1 MPPLLSHSSSSLSL
15 LRPLFPIKF
24 PFYPPSFLK
33 SQFYPRSPPAHLFKP
48 SLSRHVS
55 TRSFPSIRGSR
66 SSVSMESSS
75 PEPTVSLDS
84 VTQDL
89 KNQTLGPDDV
99 SKAKLK
105 LEDLNWDHSFVR
117 ALPGDPRADTIPRQ
131 VMHAC
136 YTKVL
141 PSAEVENPELVAWS
155 DSVADLFDLDPKEFE
170 RPDFP
175 LLFSGASPLVGALP
189 YAQCYGG
196 HQFGMWA
203 GQLGDGRAITLGRLW
218 ELQLKGSGRTP
229 YSRFA
234 DGLAVLRSSIREFLC
249 SEAMHCLGIPTTRAL
264 SLVTTGKYVT
274 LAMQRKNLVL
284 LFAEFA
290 PSFLRFGSYQI
301 HASRGKE
308 DLEIVRALAD
318 YAIRHHFPH
327 IENMNKS
334 ESLSFSTGD
343 EDHSV
348 VDLTSN
354 KYAAWT
360 VEIAERTASMIA
372 SWQGVGFTHGV
383 MNTDNMSILGLTID
397 YGPFGFLDAFDP
409 SFTPNTTDL
418 PGRRYCFANQPDIGL
433 WNIAQFTATLS
444 TAKLINDKEA
454 DYAMERYGNKFMD
467 EYQAMMTRKLGL
479 PKYNKQ
485 LINKL
490 LNNMA
495 VDKVDYTNFFRL
507 LSNVKA
513 DPKIPEDEL
522 LVPLKAVLLD
532 IGQERKVAW
541 ISWVQS
547 YVHELAA
554 SGISD
559 EQRKAQMDSVN
570 PKYVLRNY
578 LCQTA
583 IDAAEQGD
591 YREVRRLLKLMERP
605 YDEQPGMEKYARLP
619 PAWAYRPAFGVKKS
633 ATISEIFL
641 TEGRIL
647 DEKSRKRANIARSW
661 ETSKTRGLIMLRT
674 NISVAA
680 MDSFSST
687 NVVLK
692 KQVKGES
699 SVISREDVAVKRIRT
714 EEEQE
719 IANRKPSLIW
729 KGTGGWTA
737 ASILL
742 DGCGDGKLSCVPAT
756 SMGQAVF
763 YLAIYLVAFGYGG
776 HQPSIATFG
785 ADQFDESKPKE
796 RNSKAA
802 FFCYFYFALNFG
814 SLFSNTLLVYFEDHG
829 RWTLGFLLSLG
840 SAVIAL
846 VSFLFGAPGY
856 KYVKP
861 CGNPLPRVAQVFV
874 AAARKWDVIPVKAD
888 ELYELEGPES
898 AIKGSRKIFHSEEFE
913 FLDKAATMT
922 EDDLSHQK
930 NPWRLCTITQMASLF
945 VEQGDVMNSNI
956 GKFHLPAASMSAFD
970 ICSVLVCT
978 GIYRQILVPLVG
990 RLSAG
995 ATEIERLKNV
1005 IEGHKVSSLSIFW
1018 QIPQYVL
1025 VGASEVFMYIGQLE
1039 FFNGQAPDGIKSF
1052 GSSLCMASISLGNY
1066 ASSMLVNMVMK
1077 ITTKGDKPGWIPDD
1091 LKHRTHGQ
1099 NRFGYTVHL
1108 QCSLRSATRCTA

>member
-15 LRPLFPIKF
+15 LRPLLPIKF

-33 SQFYPRSPPAHLFKP
+33 SQFCPRSPPAHLFKP

-55 TRSFPSIRGSR
+55 TRSFPSIRGS

-155 DSVADLFDLDPKEFE
+155 DSVSDLFDLDPKEFE

-203 GQLGDGRAITLGRLW
+203 GQLGDGRAITLGEVVNSKSERW

-274 LAMQRKNLVL
+274 RDMFYDGNAKEEPGAIVCRV
-284 LFAEFA
+284 A

-418 PGRRYCFANQPDIGL
+418 PGRRYSFANQPDIGL

-532 IGQERKVAW
+532 IGQERKEAW

-591 YREVRRLLKLMERP
+591 YSEVKRLLKLMERP

-619 PAWAYRPAFGVKKS
+619 PAWAYRPGVC
-633 ATISEIFL
+633 
-641 TEGRIL
+641 
-647 DEKSRKRANIARSW
+647 
-661 ETSKTRGLIMLRT
+661 M
-674 NISVAA
+674 
-680 MDSFSST
+680 
-687 NVVLK
+687 
-692 KQVKGES
+692 
-699 SVISREDVAVKRIRT
+699 
-714 EEEQE
+714 
-719 IANRKPSLIW
+719 
-729 KGTGGWTA
+729 
-737 ASILL
+737 
-742 DGCGDGKLSCVPAT
+742 LSC
-756 SMGQAVF
+756 
-763 YLAIYLVAFGYGG
+763 
-776 HQPSIATFG
+776 
-785 ADQFDESKPKE
+785 
-796 RNSKAA
+796 
-802 FFCYFYFALNFG
+802 
-814 SLFSNTLLVYFEDHG
+814 
-829 RWTLGFLLSLG
+829 
-840 SAVIAL
+840 
-846 VSFLFGAPGY
+846 
-856 KYVKP
+856 
-861 CGNPLPRVAQVFV
+861 
-874 AAARKWDVIPVKAD
+874 
-888 ELYELEGPES
+888 
-898 AIKGSRKIFHSEEFE
+898 
-913 FLDKAATMT
+913 
-922 EDDLSHQK
+922 
-930 NPWRLCTITQMASLF
+930 
-945 VEQGDVMNSNI
+945 
-956 GKFHLPAASMSAFD
+956 
-970 ICSVLVCT
+970 
-978 GIYRQILVPLVG
+978 
-990 RLSAG
+990 
-995 ATEIERLKNV
+995 
-1005 IEGHKVSSLSIFW
+1005 SS
-1018 QIPQYVL
+1018 
-1025 VGASEVFMYIGQLE
+1025 
-1039 FFNGQAPDGIKSF
+1039 
-1052 GSSLCMASISLGNY
+1052 
-1066 ASSMLVNMVMK
+1066 
-1077 ITTKGDKPGWIPDD
+1077 
-1091 LKHRTHGQ
+1091 
-1099 NRFGYTVHL
+1099 
-1108 QCSLRSATRCTA
+1108 